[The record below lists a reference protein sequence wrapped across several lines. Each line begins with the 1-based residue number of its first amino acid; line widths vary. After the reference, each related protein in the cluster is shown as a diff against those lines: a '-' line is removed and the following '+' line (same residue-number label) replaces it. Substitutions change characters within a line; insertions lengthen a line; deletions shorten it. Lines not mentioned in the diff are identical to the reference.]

1 MSYDQIAWLPLCAGI
16 TGVGLVLS
24 FLTMR
29 RRGAAAGLRVMA
41 WALLPVAAYLT
52 GALPTLWQI
61 GTAIAGFVAGVAFNP
76 MVWAGVGV
84 AGLSVLLFL
93 ISGFLRG
100 RRLRA
105 AAASSAGSTG
115 SAISASSSPAR
126 SVPSSSSGTAL
137 PGATAVTQPL
147 PKRTPKGQTSPAASS
162 ASPASPASPAAPAA
176 PAARPGAPRHAAQ
189 PAADDDFS
197 DIEDILKRRG
207 IG

>member
-1 MSYDQIAWLPLCAGI
+1 MSFGQIAWLPLCAGI

-24 FLTMR
+24 FLLMR
-29 RRGAAAGLRVMA
+29 RRGAAAGLRAMA
-41 WALLPVAAYLT
+41 WSLLPVAAYLT

-61 GTAIAGFVAGVAFNP
+61 GTAIVGFVTGLALNP
-76 MVWAGVGV
+76 VVWAGVGV

-100 RRLRA
+100 RRLKAAASGASSGRSASAAQATSGTSA
-105 AAASSAGSTG
+105 AAATAGRERAG
-115 SAISASSSPAR
+115 
-126 SVPSSSSGTAL
+126 L
-137 PGATAVTQPL
+137 PGATAPTQPL
-147 PKRTPKGQTSPAASS
+147 PKRTPRDQ
-162 ASPASPASPAAPAA
+162 AAPAQA
-176 PAARPGAPRHAAQ
+176 PAARPGTPRAAGK

>member
-1 MSYDQIAWLPLCAGI
+1 MSFTQIAWLPLCAGV

-24 FLTMR
+24 FLLMR
-29 RRGAAAGLRVMA
+29 RRGAATGLRAAA
-41 WALLPVAAYLT
+41 WSLLPVAAYLT

-61 GTAIAGFVAGVAFNP
+61 GTAIVGFVTGLAFNP

-84 AGLSVLLFL
+84 AGLSALLFL

-105 AAASSAGSTG
+105 AASSGSSASSASG
-115 SAISASSSPAR
+115 ASPAPVA
-126 SVPSSSSGTAL
+126 SAAAASGQHRAVTPGAQGA

-147 PKRTPKGQTSPAASS
+147 PKRTPAPSPVSRAAGSKPAAK
-162 ASPASPASPAAPAA
+162 
-176 PAARPGAPRHAAQ
+176 

>member
-1 MSYDQIAWLPLCAGI
+1 MSFGQIAWLPLCAGI

-24 FLTMR
+24 FLLMR
-29 RRGAAAGLRVMA
+29 RRGAAAGLRAMG
-41 WALLPVAAYLT
+41 WSLLPIAAYLT

-61 GTAIAGFVAGVAFNP
+61 GTAIVSFVAGLALNP

-100 RRLRA
+100 RRLRSAAPGSSGRSATPATPAVPASSAAPA
-105 AAASSAGSTG
+105 AAATAGQG
-115 SAISASSSPAR
+115 RAS
-126 SVPSSSSGTAL
+126 L
-137 PGATAVTQPL
+137 PGATAPTQPL
-147 PKRTPKGQTSPAASS
+147 PKRTPREQ
-162 ASPASPASPAAPAA
+162 AAPAPA
-176 PAARPGAPRHAAQ
+176 PAARPAAAR

>member
-1 MSYDQIAWLPLCAGI
+1 MSFEQIAWLPLCAGV

-24 FLTMR
+24 FLLMR
-29 RRGAAAGLRVMA
+29 RRGAAAGLRAAA
-41 WALLPVAAYLT
+41 WSLLPVAAYLT

-61 GTAIAGFVAGVAFNP
+61 GTAIGGFVTGLAFNP

-84 AGLSVLLFL
+84 AGLSALLFL
-93 ISGFLRG
+93 VSGFLRG

-105 AAASSAGSTG
+105 ASSASG
-115 SAISASSSPAR
+115 ASPAPVA
-126 SVPSSSSGTAL
+126 SAPAGTGQHRAVAPGT

-147 PKRTPKGQTSPAASS
+147 PKRTPAPSPVSRAAGSKPAAK
-162 ASPASPASPAAPAA
+162 
-176 PAARPGAPRHAAQ
+176 

>member
-1 MSYDQIAWLPLCAGI
+1 MSFTQIAWLPLCAGV

-24 FLTMR
+24 FLLMR
-29 RRGAAAGLRVMA
+29 RRGAAAGLRAAA
-41 WALLPVAAYLT
+41 WSLLPVAAYLT

-61 GTAIAGFVAGVAFNP
+61 GTAIVGFVTGLALNP

-84 AGLSVLLFL
+84 AGLSALLFL
-93 ISGFLRG
+93 VSGFLRG

-105 AAASSAGSTG
+105 AASSASG
-115 SAISASSSPAR
+115 ASPAPVA
-126 SVPSSSSGTAL
+126 SAPAASGRNRAVTPGAQGA

-147 PKRTPKGQTSPAASS
+147 PKRTPAPSPVSRAAGSKPAAK
-162 ASPASPASPAAPAA
+162 
-176 PAARPGAPRHAAQ
+176 